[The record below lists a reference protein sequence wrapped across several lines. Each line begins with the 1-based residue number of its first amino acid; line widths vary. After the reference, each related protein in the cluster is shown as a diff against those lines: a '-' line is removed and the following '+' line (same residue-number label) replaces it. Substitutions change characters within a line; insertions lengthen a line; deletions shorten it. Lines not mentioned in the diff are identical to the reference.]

1 MRKREFLTIDDYI
14 KTFPE
19 DVQIIL
25 EKLRRIIQ
33 KAAPEAV
40 EVISYGIPTFKLN
53 GKYLVYFA
61 AWKNH
66 IGFYPMP
73 SGAKAFKKE
82 LSVYKQGKGSIQFP
96 LDKPIPYD
104 LISKIITFRVRE
116 NFVLVMPFLDP
127 GTNFGGH

>member
-96 LDKPIPYD
+96 LDKPILYD

-116 NFVLVMPFLDP
+116 NLS
-127 GTNFGGH
+127 

>member
-1 MRKREFLTIDDYI
+1 MRKNKFHTINEYI

-25 EKLRRIIQ
+25 DKISQTIR
-33 KAAPEAV
+33 KAAPEAT
-40 EVISYGIPTFKLN
+40 EAISYGIPTFKLN
-53 GKYLVYFA
+53 DRPLVYFA

-73 SGAKAFKKE
+73 SAAKAFKRE

-96 LDKPIPYD
+96 LDKPIPYR
-104 LISKIITFRVRE
+104 LVNNIVKFRARE
-116 NFVLVMPFLDP
+116 ILS
-127 GTNFGGH
+127 

>member
-1 MRKREFLTIDDYI
+1 MTKYEKKEFRTIDEYT

-25 EKLRRIIQ
+25 EKIRQTIRE
-33 KAAPEAV
+33 AAPEAV
-40 EVISYGIPTFKLN
+40 EAISYGIPTFKLN
-53 GKYLVYFA
+53 GRYLVYFA

-96 LDKPIPYD
+96 LDKPIPMIWCTRS
-104 LISKIITFRVRE
+104 L
-116 NFVLVMPFLDP
+116 FLESEKTCLSY
-127 GTNFGGH
+127 TNPIEPTS

>member
-1 MRKREFLTIDDYI
+1 MRKKEFRTIEEYI
-14 KTFPE
+14 NTFPE

-25 EKLRRIIQ
+25 GKIKQTIFRAIET
-33 KAAPEAV
+33 
-40 EVISYGIPTFKLN
+40 ISYGIPTFKLN

-73 SGAKAFKKE
+73 SGAKAFRKE

-96 LDKPIPYD
+96 LDKSIPYN
-104 LISKIITFRVRE
+104 LVHKIVIFRARE
-116 NFVLVMPFLDP
+116 NLS
-127 GTNFGGH
+127 